1 MADKPLVSIIA
12 LNYNQSDFLIE
23 SLEAIALQSYKNIEL
38 IITDDCS
45 KDDSIEKIDTWVEKN
60 PQVQVIKVYNKINLG
75 LCKTLNK
82 AIHLSKG
89 YYIKPIACDDI
100 LLPEYLEKVTAEFNN
115 ETDLIFTDMILMNE
129 KGETRHASNYKN
141 NRVNPAIFL
150 NNCELLLEAQY
161 VAAPTIIYKR
171 SLFDQIEGYD
181 ESLAYEDWDFLL
193 KAQKKTNFTFIDQP
207 LVKYRVHEK
216 NMHKSL
222 RNNAAFVDST
232 IRILLREVATSEN
245 LKIKENLSAE
255 ICKMLMINELEGL
268 RYFELFKNRYQRVNA
283 TDPVISVLI
292 TSYNTAEF
300 ILPCITTILLQTY
313 QNIEVIVIDDG
324 STDKT
329 LEILGTIKDSRIKV
343 CALNENKGRVEALN
357 YGLSI
362 CTGQYLALMD
372 SDDLASPLRIEKLY
386 EHLQKNELDAVSSQF
401 YEYKDTSD
409 YAISSFRTEEME
421 IKAMMLFYNA
431 VPHAATMFKLE
442 TIQAILYRK
451 GFDYAEDYDM
461 MARYSML
468 YKLGILN
475 EPLYLYRRRN
485 NSATGINNI
494 EQAELSQR
502 NIVKELFNH
511 SLFNISKPEL
521 DMHFYML
528 RSVKNPKM
536 NDNKK
541 LIQIRSWIY
550 KIINKNKHTKAFDEK
565 TIKRILLDNYWSVF
579 YYANIK
585 NHNTISAIRMFTM
598 EDIELSILI
607 FKEGLKSDLK
617 KLLGKINQSIIN
629 E

>member
-1 MADKPLVSIIA
+1 MVDKSLVSIIA

-45 KDDSIEKIDTWVEKN
+45 TDDSIEKIDAWVERN
-60 PQVQVIKVYNKINLG
+60 PQIQVIKVYNKINLG

-82 AIHLSKG
+82 AIHVSKG

-100 LLPEYLEKVTAEFNN
+100 ILPEYLERVTAEFNN

-129 KGETRHASNYKN
+129 KGEIRQASNYKY
-141 NRVNPAIFL
+141 NRVNPADYL
-150 NNCELLLEAQY
+150 NNSESLLEAQY
-161 VAAPTIIYKR
+161 IAAPTIIYKR
-171 SLFDQIEGYD
+171 SLFNQLEGYD

-193 KAQKKTNFTFIDQP
+193 KAQKKTKFSFIDQA

-222 RNNAAFVDST
+222 RNNSAFVDST

-255 ICKMLMINELEGL
+255 ICKMLIINELEGL

-300 ILPCITTILLQTY
+300 ILPCITTILLQTF

-329 LEILGTIKDSRIKV
+329 LEILGTIRDSRLKV
-343 CALNENKGRVEALN
+343 FALSENKGRVEALN
-357 YGLSI
+357 YGLSL

-386 EHLQKNELDAVSSQF
+386 EHLQKNQLDAVSSQF
-401 YEYKDTSD
+401 YEYKNNSD
-409 YAISSFRTEEME
+409 FTISSFRTDEKA
-421 IKAMMLFYNA
+421 IKVTMLFYNA
-431 VPHAATMFKLE
+431 VPHAATLFKSQ
-442 TIQAILYRK
+442 TIQSISYRD

-461 MARYSML
+461 MARYSL
-468 YKLGILN
+468 HYKLGMIN

-485 NSATGINNI
+485 NSATGITNS
-494 EQAELSQR
+494 E
-502 NIVKELFNH
+502 H
-511 SLFNISKPEL
+511 SLSSQKKIIREIFDLYLFTVTETEL
-521 DMHFYML
+521 DLHFDML
-528 RSVKNPKM
+528 TSIRNPVLKDM
-536 NDNKK
+536 NI

-550 KIINKNKHTKAFDEK
+550 KIISKNKHRIFFNEKAL
-565 TIKRILLDNYWSVF
+565 KRILLDNYWSVY

-585 NHNTISAIRMFTM
+585 NHNTKAAIRMFTM
-598 EDIELSILI
+598 EDIELSFLI
-607 FKEGLKSDLK
+607 FKEGLKSDVK
-617 KLLGKINQSIIN
+617 KLLGKNN
-629 E
+629 